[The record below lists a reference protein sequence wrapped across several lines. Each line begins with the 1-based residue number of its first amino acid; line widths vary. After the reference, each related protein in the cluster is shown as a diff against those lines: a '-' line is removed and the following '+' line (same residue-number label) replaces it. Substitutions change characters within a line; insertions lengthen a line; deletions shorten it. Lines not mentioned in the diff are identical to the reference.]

1 MGYNMYLM
9 DYSVHIK
16 KEDFADALNAVKAA
30 FPHDKDVQNSI
41 ELEEVMYEFY
51 YYPEHDNQGNIC
63 DICFDGEKLQDD
75 DIFWSALAPYMED
88 GDFIEMEGDDFNRW
102 RWVFKDGVCR
112 EIQSTITWEDE
123 QNGDERLQR
132 A

>member
-30 FPHDKDVQNSI
+30 FPHDNGVQNSI
-41 ELEEVMYEFY
+41 EREEVMYEF
-51 YYPEHDNQGNIC
+51 
-63 DICFDGEKLQDD
+63 
-75 DIFWSALAPYMED
+75 
-88 GDFIEMEGDDFNRW
+88 
-102 RWVFKDGVCR
+102 
-112 EIQSTITWEDE
+112 WED
-123 QNGDERLQR
+123 

>member
-16 KEDFADALNAVKAA
+16 KEDFADALNAVKTA
-30 FPHDKDVQNSI
+30 FSKDINVQAY
-41 ELEEVMYEFY
+41 LEFDDVMSEFY
-51 YYPEHDNQGNIC
+51 YSPEYDENG
-63 DICFDGEKLQDD
+63 DICGLRFDGEKLQND
-75 DIFWSALAPYMED
+75 DILWSALAPYMED

-102 RWVFKDGVCR
+102 RWSFRNGTCH
-112 EIQSTITWEDE
+112 EIKPTLIWED
-123 QNGDERLQR
+123 

>member
-30 FPHDKDVQNSI
+30 FPHDNGVQNSVS
-41 ELEEVMYEFY
+41 LEDAMSEFY

-88 GDFIEMEGDDFNRW
+88 GDYIEMEGDDFNRW
-102 RWVFKDGVCR
+102 RWSFRNGTCH
-112 EIQSTITWEDE
+112 EIKPTLIWED
-123 QNGDERLQR
+123 

>member
-9 DYSVHIK
+9 DYSLHIEK
-16 KEDFADALNAVKAA
+16 NNFTPALDAVKAA
-30 FPHDKDVQNSI
+30 FPKNEEIQLFTALEDVM
-41 ELEEVMYEFY
+41 VEFCY
-51 YYPEHDNQGNIC
+51 VPDYNENG
-63 DICFDGEKLQDD
+63 DICGFDFDGEKLQDD

-102 RWVFKDGVCR
+102 RWSFRNGTCH
-112 EIQSTITWEDE
+112 EIKPTLIWED
-123 QNGDERLQR
+123 